1 MTITTTNLPAKA
13 YEIFGAG
20 YGKLY
25 VTPPG
30 GQKAELGLIRS
41 LRNQG
46 LPPLGSSVPI
56 RTIDDYFAENIIPPQ
71 AVGTGKMSGE
81 FYALLKQG
89 FFASLFNGAFPTAT
103 SLVDVLRGEL
113 QQGAMK
119 LEYHFLNGA
128 NNAEKI
134 LLFEGVV
141 ITNALQAFNIQA
153 DNGAAVASYSV
164 DMEYTRTLEMTS
176 N

>member
-1 MTITTTNLPAKA
+1 
-13 YEIFGAG
+13 
-20 YGKLY
+20 
-25 VTPPG
+25 
-30 GQKAELGLIRS
+30 
-41 LRNQG
+41 
-46 LPPLGSSVPI
+46 
-56 RTIDDYFAENIIPPQ
+56 
-71 AVGTGKMSGE
+71 GE

-89 FFASLFNGAFPTAT
+89 FFASLFNGAFPSAT